1 MQPRWSFNIEAESW
15 ANSSIWFS
23 LSVSEKSQ
31 IAQLTS
37 VDGWNPAT
45 VAELSTSRFFF
56 GGKTSSKVPRH
67 TDLEFAEER
76 MFKTVDNPEGKD
88 GWYLSN
94 RLRMG

>member
-1 MQPRWSFNIEAESW
+1 MKSTAPRTGWHGSVDLRIAMQTHWHQVYATQVIFNIEAESW

-45 VAELSTSRFFF
+45 LMFEPPTSL
-56 GGKTSSKVPRH
+56 
-67 TDLEFAEER
+67 DLR
-76 MFKTVDNPEGKD
+76 VQQ
-88 GWYLSN
+88 
-94 RLRMG
+94 